1 MQPKDQAKKMVSG
14 WSPYDVLLWQ
24 PKCVCDVLTRCRW
37 SVIDTT
43 NNVLVQVF
51 SSLISNNVHST
62 VYTNCRY
69 PKVDKNQTI
78 TRWRKPVIEVVRK
91 NVCKKLD
98 WQGTLVSNSGRT
110 SIALVLLGS
119 ICSSTQDSELMAL
132 YSLVAQKSCVCS
144 LQRCLLDSAAAQPS
158 QLQNIIWKCKFENWL
173 KLEIYSSDCWFQW
186 WSRTCDSMFAV
197 VAGSCRQWLG
207 GFIWRQSPLPP

>member
-1 MQPKDQAKKMVSG
+1 MMKTCHRSCQ
-14 WSPYDVLLWQ
+14 
-24 PKCVCDVLTRCRW
+24 
-37 SVIDTT
+37 
-43 NNVLVQVF
+43 
-51 SSLISNNVHST
+51 
-62 VYTNCRY
+62 
-69 PKVDKNQTI
+69 
-78 TRWRKPVIEVVRK
+78 K

-119 ICSSTQDSELMAL
+119 VCSSTQDSELMAL

-173 KLEIYSSDCWFQW
+173 KLEIFLQTVGSSDEAEHMTACLQLLLVPVGNGWVASFGGRVPYLHNEKMQLDVLNLKVAFIRTGA
-186 WSRTCDSMFAV
+186 SR
-197 VAGSCRQWLG
+197 L
-207 GFIWRQSPLPP
+207 